1 MTDIIICGSSKLC
14 AETLSEKAGVTAIA
28 DSGAPDISHMSTVV
42 YIGGL
47 YAGCPREVRSMY
59 KTVTI
64 KYTPKV
70 KDMAQRI
77 EDAANEM
84 ERSGLELVS
93 CTVMP
98 SAKAILVFKTAAAD
112 SVSDTEA
119 AEQI

>member
-1 MTDIIICGSSKLC
+1 MTGIIICGSSTLC
-14 AETLSEKAGVTAIA
+14 EETLSEKAGVTAIP
-28 DSGAPDISHMSTVV
+28 DSVAPDISHMSTVV
-42 YIGGL
+42 YIGGF
-47 YAGCPREVRSMY
+47 YAGCPSEVRTMY

-98 SAKAILVFKTAAAD
+98 SAKAILVVKTAAAD
-112 SVSDTEA
+112 GGSDAEA